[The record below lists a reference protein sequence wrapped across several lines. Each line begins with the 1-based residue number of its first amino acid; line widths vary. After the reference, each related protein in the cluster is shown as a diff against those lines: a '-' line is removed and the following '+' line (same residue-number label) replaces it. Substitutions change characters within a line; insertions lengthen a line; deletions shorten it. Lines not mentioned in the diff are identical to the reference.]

1 MLTAH
6 DMAGAKGPRM
16 QFKRS
21 DVLLPIFLGAHGLGM
36 TLFPSAAAVISYSF
50 IIAAALLAAIA
61 CIYRATSS
69 KSAEGWFQVGLAML
83 LWAAG
88 MAAVMYSDVVMADAH
103 VVYSAGMLLFVL
115 YAVPLIFALASP
127 VEELWHVRLVDCAM
141 AVVLGSL
148 FYIHTSTFSPLA
160 LDAGWNN
167 QRLIFDIENAFI
179 ALFALTRFYASNDGS
194 RRAFFSSLA
203 VFAFAYLVVASY
215 INHSDQAIGF
225 GVITDVVIGLPFMLL
240 FLAALR
246 SGKIG
251 QGRPWNRPLPALQR
265 IVRAGSPLMLPAML
279 LVVSGLLVT
288 HTPALAVAGFVVALL
303 GYGLRNVLVQVHGDT
318 ERDRLDELTRTD
330 QLTGLPNRRHF
341 DESLQREWN
350 RARRAQTGL
359 AVLMIDIDHFKLL
372 NDGLGHQVG
381 DLRLRAVAR
390 ALARCAARAED
401 LVARYGGEEFVAVLP
416 STSADEAKSVA
427 ETMRETVATLRLET
441 PAPGEIVTISVG
453 LGWVGEIDTDEPS
466 ELIAAADAALY
477 DAKRA
482 GRNCVRTRQ
491 GDAPLLWLAAG

>member
-1 MLTAH
+1 MQTAH
-6 DMAGAKGPRM
+6 DMTGHEVPRM
-16 QFKRS
+16 RLKRR
-21 DVLLPIFLGAHGLGM
+21 DVLLPAFLAMHALAM
-36 TLFPSAAAVISYSF
+36 TLFPSIAAAISYSF
-50 IIAAALLAAIA
+50 IIAAAVMAAVA
-61 CIYRATSS
+61 CVYRATTSS
-69 KSAEGWFQVGLAML
+69 SAEGWIQVGLAML

-88 MAAVMYSDVVMADAH
+88 MGAVMYSDIVMPDAA
-103 VVYSAGMLLFVL
+103 VVYEAGMLLFVL

-127 VEELWHVRLVDCAM
+127 VEELWHVRMVDCAM
-141 AVVLGSL
+141 AVVLGGL
-148 FYIHTSTFSPLA
+148 FYVHTSTFSPTST
-160 LDAGWNN
+160 DAAWNN
-167 QRLIFDIENAFI
+167 QRLMFDIENAFI
-179 ALFALTRFYASNDGS
+179 ALFALTRFYASSNGS
-194 RRAFFSSLA
+194 RRAFFSSLT
-203 VFAFAYLVVASY
+203 VFAFAYLLVASY
-215 INHSDQAIGF
+215 INHSDQTVGF
-225 GVITDVVIGLPFMLL
+225 GVMTDVIIGIPFILL

-246 SGKIG
+246 SGKLG
-251 QGRPWNRPLPALQR
+251 QGRPWTRPLPALER

-341 DESLQREWN
+341 DEALQREWN
-350 RARRAQTGL
+350 RGRRADTGL

-390 ALARCAARAED
+390 AIARCAARAED

-416 STSADEAKSVA
+416 SISTEEAKAVA
-427 ETMRETVATLRLET
+427 EAMRETVAAQCLVT

-453 LGWVGEIDTDEPS
+453 LGWVSRVDTDEPG

-482 GRNCVRTRQ
+482 GRNCVRIRQ